1 MSAGVAPDRLPAEGW
16 LVEPDTIRLVEALRA
31 GGGAMRFVGGCVR
44 DTIRGG
50 AHDIEDI
57 DVATPDPPD
66 VVMRRLAAAGLRGL
80 PTGIAH
86 GTVTALSGARRF
98 EVTTLR
104 RDVETDGRHAR
115 VAFTDDWREDA
126 ARRDFTMNA
135 MSADPDGLVHDYF
148 GGREDLAAGCV
159 RFVGDPAARIAED
172 RLRLLRF
179 WRFHARFGRGA
190 PRAEE
195 RAACRA
201 AAPGLSL
208 LSGERV
214 RDEMLKLLAA
224 ADPAPS
230 VADMAQDG
238 ILAAALGAGPFD
250 DVEEVALEV
259 LGRVV
264 EADLVA
270 DLGAEGGQDL
280 LGGFARHDGARDADL
295 VGAGEQFVESALGL
309 DAAAVIDDDSV
320 AEVLDIGEEVGGTAD
335 GLAAAG
341 EGDDEVL
348 DLATA
353 EWVEACGGF
362 VEDDEVGIVD
372 QGLSDADAAL
382 HALGE
387 LADGAGTG
395 LTEADH
401 LDELFGALAP
411 FGGVELEQGSEEVER
426 LAGVEV
432 AVEVGLLGEVADAGL
447 DTDVAGGLI
456 EDSDGPLGW
465 VEEAEHH
472 LDGRGFS
479 GAVGSEQTEDLAATD
494 LEVDVVDGAGLR
506 PTPEVLE
513 DLGEAAHGDDGL
525 GVCARSGFGLE
536 GVEGGHGKSVAVA
549 VFLCRLKR
557 KS

>member
-1 MSAGVAPDRLPAEGW
+1 MSGGVAPGRLPAEGW

-44 DTIRGG
+44 DTILGG
-50 AHDIEDI
+50 RAVEDI

-250 DVEEVALEV
+250 VGAIAPLARLEPDGRAHAALRLAALLPAGSPRARALEIARR
-259 LGRVV
+259 LRLSSAQRDRILATLAPAPGG
-264 EADLVA
+264 
-270 DLGAEGGQDL
+270 GAGASPRAL
-280 LGGFARHDGARDADL
+280 RLAIHRDGAQAVRDR
-295 VGAGEQFVESALGL
+295 
-309 DAAAVIDDDSV
+309 
-320 AEVLDIGEEVGGTAD
+320 VL
-335 GLAAAG
+335 LAAAR
-341 EGDDEVL
+341 
-348 DLATA
+348 AN
-353 EWVEACGGF
+353 
-362 VEDDEVGIVD
+362 
-372 QGLSDADAAL
+372 
-382 HALGE
+382 
-387 LADGAGTG
+387 
-395 LTEADH
+395 
-401 LDELFGALAP
+401 P
-411 FGGVELEQGSEEVER
+411 
-426 LAGVEV
+426 
-432 AVEVGLLGEVADAGL
+432 VADASAAL
-447 DTDVAGGLI
+447 ATIAAWEHPRLPVAG
-456 EDSDGPLGW
+456 EDVLALGYAAGREVGRLLGA
-465 VEEAEHH
+465 VEEWWAARDFAPDRAACLAE
-472 LDGRGFS
+472 LRRLTAMS
-479 GAVGSEQTEDLAATD
+479 PPAAGS
-494 LEVDVVDGAGLR
+494 
-506 PTPEVLE
+506 
-513 DLGEAAHGDDGL
+513 
-525 GVCARSGFGLE
+525 
-536 GVEGGHGKSVAVA
+536 
-549 VFLCRLKR
+549 
-557 KS
+557 

>member
-1 MSAGVAPDRLPAEGW
+1 MSAAPAPDRLPAAGW
-16 LVEPDTIRLVEALRA
+16 MVEPDTIRLVEALRA

-44 DTIRGG
+44 DTIRAAPGL
-50 AHDIEDI
+50 AEIEDI

-66 VVMRRLAAAGLRGL
+66 IVMRRLAAAGLRGL

-135 MSADPDGLVHDYF
+135 MSADPDGQVHDYF

-230 VADMAQDG
+230 LADMAQDG
-238 ILAAALGAGPFD
+238 ILAAALGAGAFD
-250 DVEEVALEV
+250 VAAIAPLARLEPDGRAHAALRLAALLPEGTPAARA
-259 LGRVV
+259 LGIARRLRLSS
-264 EADLVA
+264 AQRDRILA
-270 DLGAEGGQDL
+270 TLAPAPEGGAGASPRAL
-280 LGGFARHDGARDADL
+280 RLAIHRDGAQAVRDR
-295 VGAGEQFVESALGL
+295 
-309 DAAAVIDDDSV
+309 
-320 AEVLDIGEEVGGTAD
+320 VL
-335 GLAAAG
+335 LAAAR
-341 EGDDEVL
+341 
-348 DLATA
+348 AN
-353 EWVEACGGF
+353 
-362 VEDDEVGIVD
+362 
-372 QGLSDADAAL
+372 
-382 HALGE
+382 
-387 LADGAGTG
+387 
-395 LTEADH
+395 
-401 LDELFGALAP
+401 P
-411 FGGVELEQGSEEVER
+411 
-426 LAGVEV
+426 
-432 AVEVGLLGEVADAGL
+432 VADASAAL
-447 DTDVAGGLI
+447 ATIAAWENPRLPVAG
-456 EDSDGPLGW
+456 EDVLALGYAAGREVGRLLGA
-465 VEEAEHH
+465 VEEWWAARDFAPDRAACLAE
-472 LDGRGFS
+472 
-479 GAVGSEQTEDLAATD
+479 
-494 LEVDVVDGAGLR
+494 LR
-506 PTPEVLE
+506 RLT
-513 DLGEAAHGDDGL
+513 
-525 GVCARSGFGLE
+525 AR
-536 GVEGGHGKSVAVA
+536 
-549 VFLCRLKR
+549 
-557 KS
+557 

>member
-1 MSAGVAPDRLPAEGW
+1 MSGGVAPGRLPAEGW

-44 DTIRGG
+44 DTILGG
-50 AHDIEDI
+50 RAVEDI

-148 GGREDLAAGCV
+148 GGREDLRAGCV

-179 WRFHARFGRGA
+179 WRFHARYGRGA

-250 DVEEVALEV
+250 VGAIAQLARLEPDGRAHAALRLAALLPAGSPRARALEIARR
-259 LGRVV
+259 LRLSSAQRDRILATLAPAPGG
-264 EADLVA
+264 
-270 DLGAEGGQDL
+270 GAGASPRAL
-280 LGGFARHDGARDADL
+280 RLAIHRDGAQAVRDR
-295 VGAGEQFVESALGL
+295 
-309 DAAAVIDDDSV
+309 
-320 AEVLDIGEEVGGTAD
+320 VL
-335 GLAAAG
+335 LAAAR
-341 EGDDEVL
+341 
-348 DLATA
+348 AN
-353 EWVEACGGF
+353 
-362 VEDDEVGIVD
+362 
-372 QGLSDADAAL
+372 
-382 HALGE
+382 
-387 LADGAGTG
+387 
-395 LTEADH
+395 
-401 LDELFGALAP
+401 P
-411 FGGVELEQGSEEVER
+411 
-426 LAGVEV
+426 
-432 AVEVGLLGEVADAGL
+432 VADASAAL
-447 DTDVAGGLI
+447 ATIAAWEHPRLPVAG
-456 EDSDGPLGW
+456 EDVLALGYAAGREVGRLLGA
-465 VEEAEHH
+465 VEEWWAARDFAPDRAACLAE
-472 LDGRGFS
+472 LRRLTAMS
-479 GAVGSEQTEDLAATD
+479 PPAAGS
-494 LEVDVVDGAGLR
+494 
-506 PTPEVLE
+506 
-513 DLGEAAHGDDGL
+513 
-525 GVCARSGFGLE
+525 
-536 GVEGGHGKSVAVA
+536 
-549 VFLCRLKR
+549 
-557 KS
+557 

>member
-1 MSAGVAPDRLPAEGW
+1 MSGGVAPGRLPAEGW

-44 DTIRGG
+44 DTILGG
-50 AHDIEDI
+50 RAVEDI

-148 GGREDLAAGCV
+148 GGREDLRAGCV

-179 WRFHARFGRGA
+179 WRFHARYGRGA

-250 DVEEVALEV
+250 VGAIAQLARLEPDGRAHAALRLAALLPAGSPRARALEIARR
-259 LGRVV
+259 LRLSSAQRDRILATLAPAPGG
-264 EADLVA
+264 
-270 DLGAEGGQDL
+270 GAGASPRAL
-280 LGGFARHDGARDADL
+280 RLAIHRDGAQAVRDR
-295 VGAGEQFVESALGL
+295 
-309 DAAAVIDDDSV
+309 
-320 AEVLDIGEEVGGTAD
+320 VL
-335 GLAAAG
+335 LAAAR
-341 EGDDEVL
+341 
-348 DLATA
+348 AN
-353 EWVEACGGF
+353 
-362 VEDDEVGIVD
+362 
-372 QGLSDADAAL
+372 
-382 HALGE
+382 
-387 LADGAGTG
+387 
-395 LTEADH
+395 
-401 LDELFGALAP
+401 P
-411 FGGVELEQGSEEVER
+411 
-426 LAGVEV
+426 
-432 AVEVGLLGEVADAGL
+432 VADASAAL
-447 DTDVAGGLI
+447 ATIAAWEHPRLPVAGG
-456 EDSDGPLGW
+456 DVMALGYAAGREVGRLLGA
-465 VEEAEHH
+465 VEEWWAARDFAPDRAACLAE
-472 LDGRGFS
+472 LRRLTAMS
-479 GAVGSEQTEDLAATD
+479 PPAAGS
-494 LEVDVVDGAGLR
+494 
-506 PTPEVLE
+506 
-513 DLGEAAHGDDGL
+513 
-525 GVCARSGFGLE
+525 
-536 GVEGGHGKSVAVA
+536 
-549 VFLCRLKR
+549 
-557 KS
+557 

>member
-250 DVEEVALEV
+250 VGAIAPLARLEPDGRAHAALRLAALLPAGSPRALA
-259 LGRVV
+259 LGIARRLRLSS
-264 EADLVA
+264 AQRDRILA
-270 DLGAEGGQDL
+270 TLAPAPGGGAGASPRAL
-280 LGGFARHDGARDADL
+280 RLAIHRDGAQAVRDR
-295 VGAGEQFVESALGL
+295 
-309 DAAAVIDDDSV
+309 
-320 AEVLDIGEEVGGTAD
+320 VL
-335 GLAAAG
+335 LAAAR
-341 EGDDEVL
+341 
-348 DLATA
+348 AN
-353 EWVEACGGF
+353 
-362 VEDDEVGIVD
+362 
-372 QGLSDADAAL
+372 
-382 HALGE
+382 
-387 LADGAGTG
+387 
-395 LTEADH
+395 
-401 LDELFGALAP
+401 P
-411 FGGVELEQGSEEVER
+411 
-426 LAGVEV
+426 
-432 AVEVGLLGEVADAGL
+432 VADASAAL
-447 DTDVAGGLI
+447 ATIAAWEHPRLPVAG
-456 EDSDGPLGW
+456 EDVLALGYAAGREVGRLLGA
-465 VEEAEHH
+465 VEEWWAARDFAPDRAACLAE
-472 LDGRGFS
+472 LRRLTAMS
-479 GAVGSEQTEDLAATD
+479 PPAAGS
-494 LEVDVVDGAGLR
+494 
-506 PTPEVLE
+506 
-513 DLGEAAHGDDGL
+513 
-525 GVCARSGFGLE
+525 
-536 GVEGGHGKSVAVA
+536 
-549 VFLCRLKR
+549 
-557 KS
+557 